1 MKGDTITTE
10 VSEEGGD
17 GSPPLKESV
26 HVNQKMATKG
36 DAMATEVSEEGG
48 DCSPPLKKSVHVNQ
62 KTVMI
67 GEVRSSLVLP
77 DPRHQ
82 PVIAYSMNAR
92 RERVWDTTV
101 PRFVL
106 APPELGW
113 AIIG

>member
-1 MKGDTITTE
+1 MVLAKHE
-10 VSEEGGD
+10 VV
-17 GSPPLKESV
+17 LQSV
-26 HVNQKMATKG
+26 SIVQMPEQT
-36 DAMATEVSEEGG
+36 
-48 DCSPPLKKSVHVNQ
+48 
-62 KTVMI
+62 
-67 GEVRSSLVLP
+67 SLALP
-77 DPRHQ
+77 DPRRR